1 MINLMKPPLELQ
13 RGFKDEKHLKK
24 VRELPCLVCKKDKQ
38 ISPTEA
44 HHFWGCGAGKTSSDL
59 LSFPLCNFHH
69 TGSFDGHV
77 VGQSIHY
84 GLKEFEKNYGT
95 QKELIA
101 LTYEKLGLSEK
112 WVSIK
117 EYIK

>member
-1 MINLMKPPLELQ
+1 MKPPLELR

-24 VRELPCLVCKKDKQ
+24 VRELLCIVCEKDKQ
-38 ISPTEA
+38 ISPTVA
-44 HHFWGCGAGKTSSDL
+44 HHLWGGGAGMKASDL

-69 TGSFDGHV
+69 TGSFDGHK

-95 QKELIA
+95 QKELIS

-112 WVSIK
+112 WESIK